1 MKQFILLV
9 SLITTTLFS
18 HSVMANGYWGIKAAM
33 VNVDA
38 AAYSSDAINVG
49 IFLGVDVT
57 EIGSSPLAV
66 EVDFNTTLIQGDG
79 SAGPIGFDWGTQTSA
94 VYAALRTG
102 NDDYLK
108 FKLGLH
114 NTKTSV
120 ELSGNTS
127 SGSGTGLAY
136 GISFKFS
143 DYEIEYTV
151 LNGEDSNDA
160 DISLIS
166 LGFHFN

>member
-1 MKQFILLV
+1 MKRFFIYTV
-9 SLITTTLFS
+9 VVTAILFT
-18 HSVMANGYWGIKAAM
+18 HNTMAEGYWGVKVGM
-33 VNVDA
+33 VNVDSS
-38 AAYSSDAINVG
+38 AYSGDAMNAG

-57 EIGSSPLAV
+57 EIGSNPLAV
-66 EVDFNTTLIQGDG
+66 EIDFNTTLIQGDG
-79 SAGPIGFDWGTQTSA
+79 NIGAIGFDWGTQTTA
-94 VYAALRTG
+94 VYAAMRTG

-120 ELSGNTS
+120 DLLGTTS
-127 SGSGTGLAY
+127 SGSGTGLSY

-143 DYEIEYTV
+143 DYEIEYTA

-160 DISLIS
+160 DISMIS
-166 LGFHFN
+166 LGFHF